1 MIGRTVKYTVI
12 FEQGPTSV
20 GAVVPDLPGCFAI
33 GRNMSEARK
42 LVAEAIEFHIRSLRE
57 DGDPIPEPSHHAE
70 DVEVAA

>member
-1 MIGRTVKYTVI
+1 MKYAVV

-33 GRNMSEARK
+33 GPTMAETRT
-42 LVAEAIEFHIRSLRE
+42 LVAEAIEFHIRCLKE
-57 DGDPIPEPSHHAE
+57 AGDSVPQPSHHAE